1 MLRYVRFVYVG
12 LAWLFVAAIVIQVFL
27 IGLGLF
33 GDPEYRKTHA
43 GVGLLLFVPALA
55 LLIFAIVARPGR
67 RSVGLVVLL
76 FVLYIVQASLPSAQN
91 DYPAIAALHPVNAM
105 LMFLLAVSIAR
116 AATALVREPGFLRAV
131 PAATTASRGT
141 RSAPT
146 ERP

>member
-12 LAWLFVAAIVIQVFL
+12 LSWLFVAAIVIQVFL

-43 GVGLLLFVPALA
+43 GVGLLMFVPALA

-67 RSVGLVVLL
+67 RSVGLVSLL
-76 FVLYIVQASLPSAQN
+76 FVLYIVQTSLPSAHN

-116 AATALVREPGFLRAV
+116 AATALVREPASL
-131 PAATTASRGT
+131 PAATTLARPAKGA
-141 RSAPT
+141 RT
-146 ERP
+146 ERS